1 MKVQGL
7 ILVLLVPWLA
17 HAQQQYS
24 GTRVAN
30 IALSGADSQADLQVI
45 PLRIGEVI
53 TVENVRTSIQAL
65 YNTGG
70 TVISKLTRNRLRRVV
85 RASLSASACSF
96 SRQFRLTPNNLLER
110 SLSSYVRCLR

>member
-24 GTRVAN
+24 GTKVAN

-65 YNTGG
+65 YNTGRYSYIEVDAESAPEGG
-70 TVISKLTRNRLRRVV
+70 TNLTFRVRV
-85 RASLSASACSF
+85 FFFFGNF
-96 SRQFRLTPNNLLER
+96 S
-110 SLSSYVRCLR
+110 

>member
-45 PLRIGEVI
+45 PLRIGSPH
-53 TVENVRTSIQAL
+53 R
-65 YNTGG
+65 
-70 TVISKLTRNRLRRVV
+70 
-85 RASLSASACSF
+85 
-96 SRQFRLTPNNLLER
+96 
-110 SLSSYVRCLR
+110 